1 MWWYALQN
9 ILGLFAYAGG
19 GGYHIKGH
27 ENSRPRENITFQ
39 YWQAIGS
46 FQIIFC
52 PFILPFNT
60 KIICIG

>member
-9 ILGLFAYAGG
+9 ILGLFVYAGG

-46 FQIIFC
+46 FQIILSIYIAF
-52 PFILPFNT
+52 
-60 KIICIG
+60 